1 MITYVHD
8 DLFQSPAKVLVN
20 TVNTVGVMGKG
31 LAADFKRYYPAMF
44 DQYHA
49 LCEAGKMTTGKLM
62 VYRTSHK
69 WVLNFPTRKHWRSSS
84 HIEYIEAGLQKFV
97 STYAEQGITSVSFPR
112 LASGSGGLDWESAVQ
127 PLLEAYLAP
136 LPIAVYIHLYDP
148 AAETR
153 NPRTISTW
161 LNGLPQTVP
170 FDKFWRDLTRL
181 LNRQDEF
188 FTCEADNPGEAFT
201 VTTEI
206 KRRLRNVILTPKNNG
221 GGTIYL
227 SESILNDLWTYIQE
241 AGYSL
246 PRNFPD
252 GMDAYA
258 GYIVG
263 LFSHLNHVKAVSL
276 RMGAHSEIHKGLH
289 FIPPVERTETQVVQL
304 NEAVS

>member
-31 LAADFKRYYPAMF
+31 LAADFKRYFPGMF
-44 DQYHA
+44 DQYHS
-49 LCEAGKMTTGKLM
+49 LCENGKLTTGKLM
-62 VYRTSHK
+62 LYRTPHK
-69 WVLNFPTRKHWRSSS
+69 WVLNFPTKKHWRSSS

-112 LASGSGGLDWESAVQ
+112 LAAGSGGLDWENAVQ
-127 PLLEAYLAP
+127 PLVEAYLAP

-148 AAETR
+148 TAEAR
-153 NPRTISTW
+153 NPRTIGAW
-161 LNGLPQTVP
+161 LNGIPQTVS
-170 FDKFWRDLTRL
+170 FDKFWRELTRL

-188 FTCEADNPGEAFT
+188 FTCEANSPGHPFR

-206 KRRLRNVILTPKNNG
+206 KRRSRNLILTRGGN

-227 SESILNDLWTYIQE
+227 SESVLNDLWTYIQE

-246 PRNFPD
+246 PHNFPD
-252 GMDAYA
+252 GMDTNA

-263 LFSHLNHVKAVSL
+263 LFSELKDVKAVSMRL
-276 RMGAHSEIHKGLH
+276 GVNSEIHRGLH
-289 FIPPVERTETQVVQL
+289 FIPPVERTETRVIQM
-304 NEAVS
+304 NETVS

>member
-31 LAADFKRYYPAMF
+31 LAADFKRYFPAMF
-44 DQYHA
+44 DQYQT
-49 LCEAGKMTTGKLM
+49 LCETGKLTTGKLM
-62 VYRTSHK
+62 LYRTPHK
-69 WVLNFPTRKHWRSSS
+69 WVLNFPTKKHWRSSS

-112 LASGSGGLDWESAVQ
+112 LGSGLGGLDWDEAVQ
-127 PLLEAYLAP
+127 PLMEAYLAP

-148 AAETR
+148 TTEAR
-153 NPRTISTW
+153 NPRTIATW
-161 LNGLPQTVP
+161 LNGIPQTVS
-170 FDKFWRDLTRL
+170 FDKFWRELTRL

-188 FTCEADNPGEAFT
+188 LTCEAEGQRQSFR
-201 VTTEI
+201 VTPEV
-206 KRRLRNVILTPKNNG
+206 KRRSRNLILTRSGN

-227 SESILNDLWTYIQE
+227 SESMLSDLWTYIQE

-263 LFSHLNHVKAVSL
+263 LLSQLKDVKAVSM
-276 RMGAHSEIHKGLH
+276 RMGVNSEIYKGLL
-289 FIPPVERTETQVVQL
+289 FIPPVERTETRVVHL
-304 NEAVS
+304 NETVS